1 MRGRLLT
8 ILLASAALPGAA
20 HAQALDY
27 RDVLSAE
34 HAAGPRLA
42 YQPMATGGGPTAPA
56 EAAAAE
62 DEDDGPVRSFYF
74 DRIEYRGQPGGDG
87 WSWDLSAEFGF
98 QNNRLWL
105 STNGDASLRGTLQYV
120 EGQALFSRPVLDAG
134 LALQAGIR
142 QDFVRPRRTH
152 ATVGAQGNITEPLY
166 VGLFGFLSNRRELTA
181 RAFAYYDW
189 EPTARVVIQPYAG
202 LEAAARDI
210 PELGLGHGLTSAE
223 LGLRVR
229 YRIAEPFA
237 PYVGVSWDRLLG
249 RTARLTRL
257 AGDEPGS
264 TSLVIGLRSYF

>member
-1 MRGRLLT
+1 MRGRILS
-8 ILLASAALPGAA
+8 ILLASGGLPGLAN
-20 HAQALDY
+20 AQALAY
-27 RDVLSAE
+27 RDVLRAE
-34 HAAGPRLA
+34 HEAGPRLA
-42 YQPMATGGGPTAPA
+42 YQPMTIGGAPIA
-56 EAAAAE
+56 PAAAAPGPE
-62 DEDDGPVRSFYF
+62 EAEGPVRSFYF
-74 DRIEYRGQPGGDG
+74 DRIEYHAQPGGDG
-87 WSWDLSAEFGF
+87 WSWDVSAEFGF

-105 STNGDASLRGTLQYV
+105 STAGDASPRGTLQYV
-120 EGQALFSRPVLDAG
+120 EGQALYSRPVLDAG

-142 QDFVRPRRTH
+142 QDFVRPRRTY
-152 ATVGAQGNITEPLY
+152 AVLGAQGNITEPLY

-189 EPTARVVIQPYAG
+189 ELVPRVVVQPYAG
-202 LEAAARDI
+202 VEAAARDI
-210 PELGLGHGLTSAE
+210 PALGLGHGLTSAE

-249 RTARLTRL
+249 RTARLARL

>member
-1 MRGRLLT
+1 MRGRF
-8 ILLASAALPGAA
+8 IFLLAAASALPSGAR
-20 HAQALDY
+20 AQSLAY
-27 RDVLSAE
+27 QDVLRAE
-34 HAAGPRLA
+34 HGVGPRLA
-42 YQPMATGGGPTAPA
+42 YQPMDTGSAPTGPVGAPGPDA
-56 EAAAAE
+56 
-62 DEDDGPVRSFYF
+62 DEDGPVRSFYF

-98 QNNRLWL
+98 QENRLWL
-105 STNGDASLRGTLQYV
+105 STAGDASLRGRLQYV

-142 QDFVRPRRTH
+142 QDFTRPRRSY
-152 ATVGAQGNITEPLY
+152 AVLGAQGNVSAPLY

-189 EPTARVVIQPYAG
+189 EPAARVVVQPYAG
-202 LEAAARDI
+202 LEAAARDD
-210 PELGLGHGLTSAE
+210 PELGLGRGLTSAE

-237 PYVGVSWDRLLG
+237 PYIGLSWDRLLG
-249 RTARLTRL
+249 RTAHFARQ
-257 AGDEPGS
+257 AGDDPAA

>member
-1 MRGRLLT
+1 MRGRCLT
-8 ILLASAALPGAA
+8 ILIASAAWPSGAN
-20 HAQALDY
+20 AQALAY
-27 RDVLSAE
+27 QDVLRAE

-42 YQPMATGGGPTAPA
+42 YQPMDTGGSPTAA
-56 EAAAAE
+56 NAAAVTPQAQE
-62 DEDDGPVRSFYF
+62 GPVRSFYF

-98 QNNRLWL
+98 QENRLWL
-105 STNGDASLRGTLQYV
+105 STAGDASVRGRLQYV

-134 LALQAGIR
+134 LALQAGVR
-142 QDFVRPRRTH
+142 QDFTRPRRSY
-152 ATVGAQGNITEPLY
+152 AVVGAQGNVTAPLY

-189 EPTARVVIQPYAG
+189 EPAARVVVQPYAG
-202 LEAAARDI
+202 LEAAARDD
-210 PELGLGHGLTSAE
+210 PDLGLGRGLTSAE

-237 PYVGVSWDRLLG
+237 PYIGVSWDRLLG
-249 RTARLTRL
+249 RTARFARQ
-257 AGDEPGS
+257 AGDNPEA